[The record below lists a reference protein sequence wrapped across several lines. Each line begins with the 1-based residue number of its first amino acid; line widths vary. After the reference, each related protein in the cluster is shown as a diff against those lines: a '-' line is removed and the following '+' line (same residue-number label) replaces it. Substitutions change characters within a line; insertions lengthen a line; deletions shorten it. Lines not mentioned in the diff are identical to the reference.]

1 MNWLPGLW
9 FGYWWPSIK
18 GNGPEDITSLVI
30 VAIVTGLFV
39 PRVRRWWVA
48 REQALHAK
56 LDHSARLLRHV
67 IEHHPDI
74 PNEDHHGVDLT
85 KENQ

>member
-18 GNGPEDITSLVI
+18 GNGPEDITSLVV

-56 LDHSARLLRHV
+56 LDH
-67 IEHHPDI
+67 IIKHHPDI
-74 PNEDHHGVDLT
+74 PEF
-85 KENQ
+85 KEKP